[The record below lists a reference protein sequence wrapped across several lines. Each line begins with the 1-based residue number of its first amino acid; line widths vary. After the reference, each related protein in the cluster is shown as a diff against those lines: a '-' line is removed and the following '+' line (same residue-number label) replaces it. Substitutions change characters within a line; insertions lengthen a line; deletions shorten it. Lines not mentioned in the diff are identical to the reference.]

1 MIGRDQFI
9 SERSARWAELEQLL
23 GRGALH
29 RMPPANISRV
39 AALYRVVCADLM
51 RARSLGVGS
60 DVTLHLDVL
69 ASRAHS
75 LLYAPR
81 PYRLRAIWEL
91 VQSGFPAA
99 FRRNWR
105 FNLLAAAL
113 FYLPFAIGWVGA
125 LSSLEFAESVLPRA
139 VLRGLADAYAEGF
152 SSGRQEGADAMMA
165 GYYVHN
171 NVGIAFRCFATGIL
185 FGFGSMFF
193 LVYNG
198 LVTGAVLG
206 HVMAEGHGANILTFI
221 CGHGPL
227 ELNAIVVSGAAGLQ
241 MGYALV
247 STGGRTRLAS
257 LGAAAPDLVA
267 QIAGAALMLLGAAA
281 IEGFWSPSSVPA
293 PIKWGFSAVLT
304 VCILAYLLLAGRPR
318 RGAPGERAAEVSRR
332 GGALGSDGAPLS
344 RRAHE
349 PSDGAP
355 LSRRFT
361 DDDVAPASR
370 RPA

>member
-9 SERSARWAELEQLL
+9 GERRARWDELEQLL

-29 RMPPANISRV
+29 RQPPLYISRV
-39 AALYRVVCADLM
+39 AALYRVVCSDLM
-51 RARSLGVGS
+51 RARSLGIGS
-60 DVTLHLDVL
+60 DVTAHLDVL

-81 PYRLRAIWEL
+81 PYRLKALWEL

-105 FNLLAAAL
+105 FNLFAAVL

-125 LSSLEFAESVLPRA
+125 LSSIEFAESVLPRE
-139 VLRGLADAYAEGF
+139 VLRGMSEAYSEGF
-152 SSGRQEGADAMMA
+152 AQGRSEGADAMMA

-227 ELNAIVVSGAAGLQ
+227 ELNAIVIAGAAGMQ

-257 LGAAAPDLVA
+257 LRAVAPDLVA
-267 QIAGAALMLLGAAA
+267 QIGGAALMLLGAAL

-293 PIKWGFSAVLT
+293 PVKWGFSLVLSLL
-304 VCILAYLLLAGRPR
+304 VVAYLLLAGRAARAARAHPPHR
-318 RGAPGERAAEVSRR
+318 AVGKGAAGDAQPASQRGA
-332 GGALGSDGAPLS
+332 ALSMDAPLS
-344 RRAHE
+344 Q
-349 PSDGAP
+349 
-355 LSRRFT
+355 
-361 DDDVAPASR
+361 